1 MPPNVITDEKVHQ
14 VVCCFLIFMISTFL
28 VLLMTPGSLLMM
40 VSLPFTGPSSSYGV
54 TVQWWSQLGQTR
66 DDNVVLLPGVSLT
79 EAQEFVDIL
88 YGRDKVSN
96 RHFTVIEDTGVT
108 DEDINNNNIS
118 DDGDIKLLLINVFM
132 NIEKTFLICKAT
144 QEQKIC

>member
-1 MPPNVITDEKVHQ
+1 MLFSDLYDLHLSGVAHDTRIIVDDGELAIHWH
-14 VVCCFLIFMISTFL
+14 
-28 VLLMTPGSLLMM
+28 
-40 VSLPFTGPSSSYGV
+40 GPSSSYGV

-108 DEDINNNNIS
+108 DEDIYNNNIS
-118 DDGDIKLLLINVFM
+118 DNGDIKLLLVNVLMKIEKNVFDM
-132 NIEKTFLICKAT
+132 
-144 QEQKIC
+144 

>member
-1 MPPNVITDEKVHQ
+1 MLFSDLYDLHLSGVAHDTRIIVDDGELAIHWH
-14 VVCCFLIFMISTFL
+14 
-28 VLLMTPGSLLMM
+28 
-40 VSLPFTGPSSSYGV
+40 GPSSSYGV

-108 DEDINNNNIS
+108 DEDIYNNNIS
-118 DDGDIKLLLINVFM
+118 DDGDIKLLLVNVLMKIEKNVFDM
-132 NIEKTFLICKAT
+132 
-144 QEQKIC
+144 

>member
-1 MPPNVITDEKVHQ
+1 MLFSDLYDLHLSGVAHDTRIIVDDGEFAIHWH
-14 VVCCFLIFMISTFL
+14 
-28 VLLMTPGSLLMM
+28 
-40 VSLPFTGPSSSYGV
+40 GPSSSYGV

-108 DEDINNNNIS
+108 DEDIYNNNIS
-118 DDGDIKLLLINVFM
+118 DDGDIKLLLLCLD
-132 NIEKTFLICKAT
+132 EDLISIK
-144 QEQKIC
+144 

>member
-1 MPPNVITDEKVHQ
+1 MLFSDLYDLHLSGVAHDTKIIVDDGELAIHWH
-14 VVCCFLIFMISTFL
+14 
-28 VLLMTPGSLLMM
+28 
-40 VSLPFTGPSSSYGV
+40 GPSSSYGV

-108 DEDINNNNIS
+108 DEDIYNNNIS
-118 DDGDIKLLLINVFM
+118 DDGDIKLLLVNVLMKIEKNVFD
-132 NIEKTFLICKAT
+132 L
-144 QEQKIC
+144 

>member
-14 VVCCFLIFMISTFL
+14 VICCFLISVYDLHLSGVAHDTRIIVDDGEL
-28 VLLMTPGSLLMM
+28 AIHWH
-40 VSLPFTGPSSSYGV
+40 GPSSSYGV

-66 DDNVVLLPGVSLT
+66 DDNVVLLAGVSLT

-108 DEDINNNNIS
+108 DEDIYNNNIS
-118 DDGDIKLLLINVFM
+118 DNGDIKLLLVNKCLD
-132 NIEKTFLICKAT
+132 ED
-144 QEQKIC
+144 

>member
-1 MPPNVITDEKVHQ
+1 MSFSDLYDLHLSGVAHDTRIIVDDGELAIHWH
-14 VVCCFLIFMISTFL
+14 
-28 VLLMTPGSLLMM
+28 
-40 VSLPFTGPSSSYGV
+40 GPSSSYGV

-108 DEDINNNNIS
+108 DEDIYNNNIS
-118 DDGDIKLLLINVFM
+118 DDGDIKLLLVNVLMKIEKNVFDM
-132 NIEKTFLICKAT
+132 
-144 QEQKIC
+144 

>member
-1 MPPNVITDEKVHQ
+1 MLFSDLYDLHLSGVAHDTRIIVDDGELAIHWH
-14 VVCCFLIFMISTFL
+14 
-28 VLLMTPGSLLMM
+28 
-40 VSLPFTGPSSSYGV
+40 GPSSSYGV

-96 RHFTVIEDTGVT
+96 RYFTVIEDTGVT
-108 DEDINNNNIS
+108 DEDIYNNNIS
-118 DDGDIKLLLINVFM
+118 DNGDIKLLILDVFM
-132 NIEKTFLICKAT
+132 KI
-144 QEQKIC
+144 QKHVFDM

>member
-1 MPPNVITDEKVHQ
+1 MLFSDLYDLHLSGVAHDTRIIVDDGELAIYWH
-14 VVCCFLIFMISTFL
+14 
-28 VLLMTPGSLLMM
+28 
-40 VSLPFTGPSSSYGV
+40 GPSSSYGV

-108 DEDINNNNIS
+108 DEDIYNNNIS
-118 DDGDIKLLLINVFM
+118 DDGDIKLLLVNVLMKIEKNVFDM
-132 NIEKTFLICKAT
+132 
-144 QEQKIC
+144 

>member
-1 MPPNVITDEKVHQ
+1 MLFSNLYDLHLSGVAHDTRIIVDDGELAIHWH
-14 VVCCFLIFMISTFL
+14 
-28 VLLMTPGSLLMM
+28 
-40 VSLPFTGPSSSYGV
+40 GPSSSYGV

-108 DEDINNNNIS
+108 DEDIYNNNIS
-118 DDGDIKLLLINVFM
+118 DNGDIKLLLVNKCLD
-132 NIEKTFLICKAT
+132 ED
-144 QEQKIC
+144 

>member
-1 MPPNVITDEKVHQ
+1 MLESPPS
-14 VVCCFLIFMISTFL
+14 C
-28 VLLMTPGSLLMM
+28 LLFSDLYDLHLSGVAHDTRIIVDDGELAIHWH
-40 VSLPFTGPSSSYGV
+40 GPSSSYGV

-66 DDNVVLLPGVSLT
+66 DDNVVLLAGVSLT

-108 DEDINNNNIS
+108 DEDIYNNNIS
-118 DDGDIKLLLINVFM
+118 DNGDIKLLLVNVLMKIEKNVFD
-132 NIEKTFLICKAT
+132 L
-144 QEQKIC
+144 

>member
-1 MPPNVITDEKVHQ
+1 MLFSDLYDLHLSGVAHYTRIIVDDGELAIHWH
-14 VVCCFLIFMISTFL
+14 
-28 VLLMTPGSLLMM
+28 
-40 VSLPFTGPSSSYGV
+40 GPSSSYGV

-66 DDNVVLLPGVSLT
+66 DDNVVLLPVVSLT

-108 DEDINNNNIS
+108 DEDIYNNNIS
-118 DDGDIKLLLINVFM
+118 DNGDIKLLL
-132 NIEKTFLICKAT
+132 KSS
-144 QEQKIC
+144 

>member
-1 MPPNVITDEKVHQ
+1 MLFSDLYDLHLSGVAHDTRIIVDDGELAIHWH
-14 VVCCFLIFMISTFL
+14 
-28 VLLMTPGSLLMM
+28 
-40 VSLPFTGPSSSYGV
+40 GPSSSYGV

-108 DEDINNNNIS
+108 DEDIYNNNIS
-118 DDGDIKLLLINVFM
+118 DDGDIKLLLVNVLMKIEQNVFD
-132 NIEKTFLICKAT
+132 L
-144 QEQKIC
+144 

>member
-1 MPPNVITDEKVHQ
+1 MLFSDLYDLHLSGVAHDTRIIVDDGELAIHWH
-14 VVCCFLIFMISTFL
+14 
-28 VLLMTPGSLLMM
+28 
-40 VSLPFTGPSSSYGV
+40 GPSSSYGV

-96 RHFTVIEDTGVT
+96 RHFTVVENTGVT
-108 DEDINNNNIS
+108 DEDIYNNNIS
-118 DDGDIKLLLINVFM
+118 DNGDIKLLLKNVIMKIEKNVFDM
-132 NIEKTFLICKAT
+132 
-144 QEQKIC
+144 

>member
-1 MPPNVITDEKVHQ
+1 MFSDLYDLHLSGVAHDTRIIVDDGELAIHWH
-14 VVCCFLIFMISTFL
+14 
-28 VLLMTPGSLLMM
+28 
-40 VSLPFTGPSSSYGV
+40 GPSSSYGV

-108 DEDINNNNIS
+108 DEDIYNNNIS
-118 DDGDIKLLLINVFM
+118 DDGDIKLLLVNVLMKIEKNVFDM
-132 NIEKTFLICKAT
+132 
-144 QEQKIC
+144 

>member
-1 MPPNVITDEKVHQ
+1 MLFSDLYDLHLSGVAHDTRIIVDDGELAIHWH
-14 VVCCFLIFMISTFL
+14 
-28 VLLMTPGSLLMM
+28 
-40 VSLPFTGPSSSYGV
+40 GPSSSYGV

-108 DEDINNNNIS
+108 DEDIYNNNIS
-118 DDGDIKLLLINVFM
+118 DNGDIKLLLLNVFM
-132 NIEKTFLICKAT
+132 KIEKNIFSRKSNTRDTVVRPLVHLLVH
-144 QEQKIC
+144 

>member
-1 MPPNVITDEKVHQ
+1 MLFSDLYDLHLSGVAHDTRIIVDDGELAIHWH
-14 VVCCFLIFMISTFL
+14 
-28 VLLMTPGSLLMM
+28 
-40 VSLPFTGPSSSYGV
+40 GPSSSYGV

-66 DDNVVLLPGVSLT
+66 DDNVVLLLGVSLT

-108 DEDINNNNIS
+108 DEDIYNNNIS
-118 DDGDIKLLLINVFM
+118 DDGDIKLLLVNVLMKMEKNVFDM
-132 NIEKTFLICKAT
+132 
-144 QEQKIC
+144 

>member
-1 MPPNVITDEKVHQ
+1 MLFSDLYDLHLSGVAHDTRIIVDDGELAIHWH
-14 VVCCFLIFMISTFL
+14 
-28 VLLMTPGSLLMM
+28 
-40 VSLPFTGPSSSYGV
+40 GPSSSYGV

-108 DEDINNNNIS
+108 DEDIYNNDIS
-118 DDGDIKLLLINVFM
+118 DDGELLLVNVLMKIEKNVFD
-132 NIEKTFLICKAT
+132 L
-144 QEQKIC
+144 

>member
-1 MPPNVITDEKVHQ
+1 MLFSDLYDLHLSGVAHDTRIIVDDGELAIHWH
-14 VVCCFLIFMISTFL
+14 
-28 VLLMTPGSLLMM
+28 
-40 VSLPFTGPSSSYGV
+40 GPSSSYGV

-108 DEDINNNNIS
+108 DEDIYNNNIS
-118 DDGDIKLLLINVFM
+118 DNGDIKLLLLNVFM
-132 NIEKTFLICKAT
+132 KIEKNIFSRKSNSRDTVVRPLVHLLVH
-144 QEQKIC
+144 

>member
-1 MPPNVITDEKVHQ
+1 MLFSDLYDLHLSGVAHDTRIIVDDGELAIHWH
-14 VVCCFLIFMISTFL
+14 
-28 VLLMTPGSLLMM
+28 
-40 VSLPFTGPSSSYGV
+40 GPSSSYGV

-108 DEDINNNNIS
+108 DEDIYNNNIS
-118 DDGDIKLLLINVFM
+118 DDGELLLVNVLMKIEKNVFDM
-132 NIEKTFLICKAT
+132 
-144 QEQKIC
+144 

>member
-1 MPPNVITDEKVHQ
+1 MLFSDLYDLHLSGVAHDTRIIVDDGELAIHWH
-14 VVCCFLIFMISTFL
+14 
-28 VLLMTPGSLLMM
+28 
-40 VSLPFTGPSSSYGV
+40 GPSSSYGV

-108 DEDINNNNIS
+108 DEDIYNKNIS
-118 DDGDIKLLLINVFM
+118 DDGDIKLLLVNVLMKIEKNVFD
-132 NIEKTFLICKAT
+132 L
-144 QEQKIC
+144 

>member
-1 MPPNVITDEKVHQ
+1 MLFSDLYDLHLSGVAHDTRIIVDDGELAIHWH
-14 VVCCFLIFMISTFL
+14 
-28 VLLMTPGSLLMM
+28 
-40 VSLPFTGPSSSYGV
+40 GPSSSYGV

-108 DEDINNNNIS
+108 DEDIYNNNIS
-118 DDGDIKLLLINVFM
+118 DNGELLLVNVLMKIEKNVFDM
-132 NIEKTFLICKAT
+132 
-144 QEQKIC
+144 